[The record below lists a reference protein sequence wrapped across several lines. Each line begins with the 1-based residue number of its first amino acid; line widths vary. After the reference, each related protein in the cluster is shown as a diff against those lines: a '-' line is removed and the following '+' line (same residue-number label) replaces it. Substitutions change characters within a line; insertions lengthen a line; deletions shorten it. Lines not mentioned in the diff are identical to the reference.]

1 TSIFPRGGESDYT
14 LVYVDGIQVNAFGG
28 GFDFAHL
35 STANVDRIEIV
46 RGPQSAL
53 YGSNA
58 IGSVVRVVTREAESP
73 TADAAFE
80 GGSFGTMRMTAAAS
94 GTTRDWSWS
103 GGVDR
108 LASDGFNGQRTA
120 SGEEVHNDRYAR
132 TELAGRGGWRNAAG
146 AAVRGEVRFARD
158 D

>member
-1 TSIFPRGGESDYT
+1 M
-14 LVYVDGIQVNAFGG
+14 NAFGG

-73 TADAAFE
+73 T
-80 GGSFGTMRMTAAAS
+80 R
-94 GTTRDWSWS
+94 
-103 GGVDR
+103 
-108 LASDGFNGQRTA
+108 
-120 SGEEVHNDRYAR
+120 
-132 TELAGRGGWRNAAG
+132 
-146 AAVRGEVRFARD
+146 
-158 D
+158 